1 MLEKL
6 PFEVHPAAELFP
18 LIEGEDFA
26 ALVEDIRLNGVND
39 MIVFWQGKL
48 LDGRNRARACIA
60 VGIDPLNHACDL
72 DTEQVDPLA
81 YVMSANLHRRH
92 LTTGQRAMIA
102 AKMKGGIEEKA
113 KERKGSSQQ
122 KSKVENL
129 PPFESGKSRDI
140 AGQALKVSGKSVDA
154 ATKILQSGDEEVI
167 AAVESGEMSLNAAVQ
182 KIAPQPRKAQPKE
195 PVQKRLT
202 KQQAAEKRKGSD
214 DVDSPSDVR
223 TVDKGLLDRIGKRL
237 VALSD
242 QVGNLSSQVEQL
254 RKQFPKQFPD
264 QFHSLKGN
272 LHEAEELLDSAA
284 GWIEDM
290 QDASRGAE

>member
-18 LIEGEDFA
+18 LIEGDEFA
-26 ALVEDIRLNGVND
+26 ALVEDIREHGINEP
-39 MIVFWQGKL
+39 IVFWKGKL

-60 VGIDPLNHACDL
+60 LGINPMSHACDI
-72 DTEQVDPLA
+72 DTEDLDPLV
-81 YVMSANLHRRH
+81 YVLSTNLHRRH
-92 LTTGQRAMIA
+92 LTTGQRATIA
-102 AKMKGGIEEKA
+102 AKLKGDIEEKA
-113 KERKGSSQQ
+113 RDRKGSNQH
-122 KSKVENL
+122 KSKVESL
-129 PPFESGKSRDI
+129 PPSQVGKSRDI

-154 ATKILQSGDEEVI
+154 ATKILNSGDQEVI

-182 KIAPQPRKAQPKE
+182 KIEPQPPKAQPKE
-195 PVQKRLT
+195 PAQKRLT

-214 DVDSPSDVR
+214 DVDAPSDVR
-223 TVDKGLLDRIGKRL
+223 TVDNGLLDRLGRRL

-264 QFHSLKGN
+264 QFHSLKGD

-290 QDASRGAE
+290 RDASRGDQ